1 VIDENTRPPLPA
13 SVACA
18 CSHVVKGTKGTAPQ
32 NTHTHTHTHTH
43 FFFFF
48 GNASFRFVV
57 VTL

>member
-1 VIDENTRPPLPA
+1 MRTPDPLFRPLLHVRVAMLSKAPKALPP
-13 SVACA
+13 
-18 CSHVVKGTKGTAPQ
+18 K
-32 NTHTHTHTHTH
+32 THTHTHTHTH